1 MNLLIA
7 GAGIGGMALA
17 GLLRQRGIGCE
28 LVERSEDFLQGGYA
42 VTLYPMGARVLHGLG
57 VFKAF
62 ETASSPFRAYEVC
75 NGGGELLHR
84 FDVSAISEAFG
95 YTGQI
100 RRGDLIRLLRDA
112 APDVPLRMGVSVERL
127 EQSGRH
133 VEAGFSDGTSG
144 RYDAV
149 IGADGIH
156 STVRRLVFGEEP
168 DHETGWMLCVWWSVV
183 DVPRDTVREYW
194 GKGRFLGVYPTPSG
208 TAAVA
213 AAPGHLLAPA
223 VSGGCGGKVRE
234 LFDGMGGEA
243 HEVIRGFPDETSGL
257 FHARLADFRSS
268 QWVHRRVALVGDAAC
283 AFLPVAGVGASM
295 ALESAAVMADE
306 LSRADAGAIPGA
318 FDFYQL
324 RRRQRVEA
332 AQDEARKLVVWME
345 TESAPLVW
353 TREQFVRHASADSL
367 VQMIARSLETPI

>member
-28 LVERSEDFLQGGYA
+28 LVERSEDFLQAGYV

-57 VFKAF
+57 VFEAF
-62 ETASSPFRAYEVC
+62 EKVSSPFRAYEVY

-84 FDVSAISEAFG
+84 FDASSISEAFG

-100 RRGDLIRLLRDA
+100 RRGDLISLLRDA
-112 APDVPLRMGVSVERL
+112 APDVPLRMGVSVERI
-127 EQSGRH
+127 EQSGRR
-133 VEAGFSDGTSG
+133 VEAGLSDGTSG
-144 RYDAV
+144 LYDAV

-156 STVRRLVFGEEP
+156 SNVRRVVFGEEP
-168 DHETGWMLCVWWSVV
+168 DRETGWRLCVWWSAV
-183 DVPRDTVREYW
+183 DIPLDTVREYW
-194 GKGRFLGVYPTPSG
+194 GKGRFVGVYPTPSG

-213 AAPGHLLAPA
+213 AAPCHLLGPA
-223 VSGGCGGKVRE
+223 VSGGRGGNVRE
-234 LFDGMGGEA
+234 LFDGMAGGALEA
-243 HEVIRGFPDETSGL
+243 IQGFPDETAGL
-257 FHARLADFRSS
+257 FTARLADFRSAR
-268 QWVHRRVALVGDAAC
+268 WVHRRVALVGDAAC

-306 LSRADAGAIPGA
+306 LSRADAAAIPGA

-324 RRRQRVEA
+324 RRRQRVES
-332 AQDEARKLVVWME
+332 AQDEARKLLVWMAA
-345 TESAPLVW
+345 ESSPLVW
-353 TREQFVRHASADSL
+353 TREQFVRHASSDTL
-367 VQMIARSLETPI
+367 VRMIARSLETPI